1 MEAYKVELLN
11 GAAAILVADVKPLY
25 LNVGAGAYT
34 VEELIDGERP
44 YLREGLGESIRSVTE
59 WNKAVG
65 LAVAKRAGC
74 L

>member
-44 YLREGLGESIRSVTE
+44 YLREVQGESIRTVID
-59 WNKAVG
+59 WNNAVQ
-65 LAVAKRAGC
+65 LAVAKRGGS